1 MKEIFLDSLFTFISN
16 SISRLSFIIL
26 SIVTAKVLIS
36 EDFHSFTIMMST
48 LNMIVSSIGF
58 AVGITIVKSAVEYH
72 NNKTKKKEREYFSF
86 IKLFIIGS
94 LVVFIGVS
102 FLYNL
107 ISKLL
112 FNGKV
117 YFALAFLT
125 LTILA
130 LYYTVSSYFLI
141 GVKDFKSLSK
151 YNLLIGTVFILSLLM
166 VMYTDLSYNSLY
178 TITLLLASFY
188 FTGILLCV
196 RKYAQL
202 IPGFN
207 RIEFKLHSTDE
218 NYFKKITLPAF
229 LSNLVYAFT
238 VWLQIIIV
246 GYLLN
251 DRNMASEV
259 ATGLI
264 WFNALAF
271 IPQTISTV
279 ILPRISSENKNKLKI
294 LKVGMLINVCSTCI
308 LISFLTLTKSQINE
322 LYSSQ
327 FEQLA
332 DLILIMSFASLPNA
346 CCKVTGQYFIASSK
360 MNISLMFNSLWAI
373 VYIFTNVILLKFG
386 FGVFSVGYALIIS
399 YSILFFSQYV
409 FIRVSETN
417 ELCNSN

>member
-1 MKEIFLDSLFTFISN
+1 MKSTYMKEIFLDSLFTFISN

-107 ISKLL
+107 ISELL

-218 NYFKKITLPAF
+218 NYF
-229 LSNLVYAFT
+229 
-238 VWLQIIIV
+238 
-246 GYLLN
+246 
-251 DRNMASEV
+251 
-259 ATGLI
+259 
-264 WFNALAF
+264 
-271 IPQTISTV
+271 
-279 ILPRISSENKNKLKI
+279 
-294 LKVGMLINVCSTCI
+294 
-308 LISFLTLTKSQINE
+308 
-322 LYSSQ
+322 
-327 FEQLA
+327 
-332 DLILIMSFASLPNA
+332 
-346 CCKVTGQYFIASSK
+346 
-360 MNISLMFNSLWAI
+360 
-373 VYIFTNVILLKFG
+373 
-386 FGVFSVGYALIIS
+386 
-399 YSILFFSQYV
+399 
-409 FIRVSETN
+409 
-417 ELCNSN
+417 

>member
-1 MKEIFLDSLFTFISN
+1 
-16 SISRLSFIIL
+16 
-26 SIVTAKVLIS
+26 
-36 EDFHSFTIMMST
+36 

-107 ISKLL
+107 ISELL

-308 LISFLTLTKSQINE
+308 
-322 LYSSQ
+322 
-327 FEQLA
+327 
-332 DLILIMSFASLPNA
+332 
-346 CCKVTGQYFIASSK
+346 
-360 MNISLMFNSLWAI
+360 
-373 VYIFTNVILLKFG
+373 
-386 FGVFSVGYALIIS
+386 
-399 YSILFFSQYV
+399 
-409 FIRVSETN
+409 
-417 ELCNSN
+417 